1 MVVGVAAGEVMEE
14 AVATSAIRDQADL
27 VGCRVR
33 METVVRVDPEDL
45 EDRADPVDQAPALA
59 G

>member
-1 MVVGVAAGEVMEE
+1 MVVGVVAGEVVGE
-14 AVATSAIRDQADL
+14 AVATSATRDQADP
-27 VGCRVR
+27 VGCQVR